1 MSDDRQEPPAGNDDA
16 TRPLPSERDGDAD
29 ATRAMRSGGPA
40 EDDATRA
47 MGRSEHADATRA
59 MPAAGGPAGR
69 EPADA
74 TRPLPQGDQDATARR
89 RAPDATA
96 RQEPVAAAPAW
107 SGRAGVPPPRPVGYP
122 EPATEWYAEE
132 QGGRRWWM
140 PILLGILALVLIAL
154 IGLGVWLALRA
165 AERNSGPA
173 TVPSVVPST
182 APETSAAPT
191 TTAPSTSPPTT
202 PPTSA
207 PARVPVPPLVG
218 LPEDA
223 ARAVLDRLN
232 VDYRVVRRTS
242 DRPAGTVIE
251 TDPAA
256 GELISDG
263 DQLTVVVAKAEA
275 PTTASAT
282 PTPGPTATVTP

>member
-16 TRPLPSERDGDAD
+16 TRPLPPD
-29 ATRAMRSGGPA
+29 RSGGA
-40 EDDATRA
+40 
-47 MGRSEHADATRA
+47 
-59 MPAAGGPAGR
+59 
-69 EPADA
+69 
-74 TRPLPQGDQDATARR
+74 
-89 RAPDATA
+89 DATA

-107 SGRAGVPPPRPVGYP
+107 SGRAGVPPPRPAGYP
-122 EPATEWYAEE
+122 EPGTEWYAEE
-132 QGGRRWWM
+132 QSGRRWWM

-154 IGLGVWLALRA
+154 IGLGVWLALTA
-165 AERNSGPA
+165 AERNSGPPP
-173 TVPSVVPST
+173 VPSATSSS

-202 PPTSA
+202 PPTTA

-232 VDYRVVRRTS
+232 VDYRVVRRPS

-256 GELISDG
+256 GELVSAD
-263 DQLTVVVAKAEA
+263 DQVTVVVARAGA
-275 PTTASAT
+275 PTTATAT
-282 PTPGPTATVTP
+282 PTPGPTATPTP

>member
-16 TRPLPSERDGDAD
+16 TRPLPPDRSGGAD
-29 ATRAMRSGGPA
+29 ATAW
-40 EDDATRA
+40 
-47 MGRSEHADATRA
+47 
-59 MPAAGGPAGR
+59 
-69 EPADA
+69 
-74 TRPLPQGDQDATARR
+74 
-89 RAPDATA
+89 
-96 RQEPVAAAPAW
+96 QEPLAAAPAW
-107 SGRAGVPPPRPVGYP
+107 SGRAGVPPPRPAGYP
-122 EPATEWYAEE
+122 EPGTEWYAEE
-132 QGGRRWWM
+132 QSGRRWWM

-154 IGLGVWLALRA
+154 IGLGVWLALTA
-165 AERNSGPA
+165 AERNSGPPP
-173 TVPSVVPST
+173 VPSATSSS

-202 PPTSA
+202 PPTTA

-232 VDYRVVRRTS
+232 VDYRVVRRPS

-256 GELISDG
+256 GELVSAD
-263 DQLTVVVAKAEA
+263 DQVTVVVARAGA
-275 PTTASAT
+275 PTTATAT
-282 PTPGPTATVTP
+282 PTPGPTATPTP